1 MQTPNLDQEA
11 TRPRRS
17 RRMVMLGA
25 GALALALA
33 IIGTAAAVGGRSS
46 TGTLAHEPVAL
57 VASPATIAE
66 APQSPDETA
75 SKPAG
80 TSVST
85 TSTPAAAVLADG
97 IYPTY
102 VTKVDVDGTM
112 VTIDVI
118 QVFENEAASKAALED
133 GMNRD
138 IAEYLY
144 IYVRNQNPLLR
155 TLPVAGDVRVDFL
168 GTCESSGNRD
178 AALTELAKKTKHF
191 DSTFYYDVTVT
202 DGAIHQITQRVAT
215 AAC

>member
-11 TRPRRS
+11 TRPKRS

-33 IIGTAAAVGGRSS
+33 IIGTVAAVADRSS
-46 TGTLAHEPVAL
+46 STSHEPAVLA
-57 VASPATIAE
+57 ASPATIAA
-66 APQSPDETA
+66 APQSPDA
-75 SKPAG
+75 QPAAKPAG
-80 TSVST
+80 VST
-85 TSTPAAAVLADG
+85 TSTPAGPVLADG

-102 VTKVDVDGTM
+102 VTKVDVDGA
-112 VTIDVI
+112 TITVDVI

-155 TLPVAGDVRVDFL
+155 TLPVARDVRIDFL
-168 GTCESSGNRD
+168 GTCESPGNRD

-191 DSTFYYDVTVT
+191 DSTFYYEVTVT
-202 DGAIHQITQRVAT
+202 DGSIHKITQRVAT